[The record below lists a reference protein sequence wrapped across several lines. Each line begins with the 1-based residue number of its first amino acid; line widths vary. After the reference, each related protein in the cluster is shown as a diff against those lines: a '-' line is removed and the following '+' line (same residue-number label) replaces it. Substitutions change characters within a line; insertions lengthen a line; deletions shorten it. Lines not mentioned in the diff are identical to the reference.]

1 MQARGRGFCDRYVPS
16 KKFRTFPLLEP
27 FNNTLNKA
35 IENSM
40 NIDISTHQ
48 LQEATAKALEKE
60 KVTLDDV
67 INAWHAVGLLVK
79 QQLFLGKGVR
89 ITAFG
94 TFSIIGGKEPL
105 FQMAT
110 DFGRQNS
117 LKQIALTGTPDNI
130 PITSLNYASLGEM
143 LEKPRDVMEKIITK
157 MMYNLGSQIRSGR
170 TVLLTL
176 HRCCEITIGKNELRC
191 DFTPEFVAEV
201 KQGGPKPP
209 TPAKKSNAVGGSQQ
223 RSSSAQLQRQRGQQP
238 LRRPDSRETLA
249 SPRGFYQQR
258 PGTAAAG
265 ESYSYGSAKPGSAAR
280 EGQLR
285 RENLERLQNQ
295 QARELASERPRP
307 MYARRPQTA
316 GDERDRA
323 RPGSAGFGGAVGIQ
337 DRAQFFRAGE
347 GTMPIYSL
355 NAHLLSPLS
364 PLLPSHSSRIPLSY
378 SLHYTFVLTFYL

>member
-1 MQARGRGFCDRYVPS
+1 
-16 KKFRTFPLLEP
+16 
-27 FNNTLNKA
+27 
-35 IENSM
+35 M

-60 KVTLDDV
+60 KISLDDV
-67 INAWHAVGLLVK
+67 INAWHAVGSLVK
-79 QQLFLGKGVR
+79 QQLFVGKGVR

-117 LKQIALTGTPDNI
+117 LKQKALTGAPDNI
-130 PITSLNYASLGEM
+130 PITALNYASLGEM
-143 LEKPRDVMEKIITK
+143 VDKPRDVMEKIITK

-170 TVLLTL
+170 AVLLTV
-176 HRCCEITIGKNELRC
+176 HRCCEITIGKGELRC

-201 KQGGPKPP
+201 KQGGPTPP
-209 TPAKKSNAVGGSQQ
+209 TPAKKSNAVGGQQ
-223 RSSSAQLQRQRGQQP
+223 RPSSAQLQRQQGQQP
-238 LRRPDSRETLA
+238 MRRPDSRETLA
-249 SPRGFYQQR
+249 SPRGLYQQR
-258 PGTAAAG
+258 PGTAAATG
-265 ESYSYGSAKPGSAAR
+265 ESYSYGSARPGSVAR

-323 RPGSAGFGGAVGIQ
+323 RPGSAGLGGAVAIQ

-347 GTMPIYSL
+347 GTAVPF
-355 NAHLLSPLS
+355 
-364 PLLPSHSSRIPLSY
+364 LLPSFQHII
-378 SLHYTFVLTFYL
+378 HH